1 MTFGDKLGIKAESDE
16 DAVPLSR
23 QDAELEEGLD
33 YYLEDGLFVFTAA
46 FLRKRGYC
54 CESGC
59 RHCPYQSGEPEKP
72 SPSSKLG

>member
-1 MTFGDKLGIKAESDE
+1 MTLAEKSGNTSDSDDDAAPSSRE
-16 DAVPLSR
+16 DV
-23 QDAELEEGLD
+23 ELLEGPD

-59 RHCPYQSGEPEKP
+59 RHCPYQEPER
-72 SPSSKLG
+72 

>member
-1 MTFGDKLGIKAESDE
+1 MTLAEKSGNTADVDQDNAPSSREDE
-16 DAVPLSR
+16 
-23 QDAELEEGLD
+23 ELLEGRD

-59 RHCPYQSGEPEKP
+59 RHCPYGYSRKGAE
-72 SPSSKLG
+72 G

>member
-1 MTFGDKLGIKAESDE
+1 MTLAEKSGNTADSD
-16 DAVPLSR
+16 DVAAPSSR
-23 QDAELEEGLD
+23 GDAELLEGLD

-59 RHCPYQSGEPEKP
+59 RHCPYQVPER
-72 SPSSKLG
+72 